1 MIVTA
6 KKFIPIETKLQEVRQ
21 PVMEAGGKLI
31 DRIGGEVID
40 SLINDVEKKGNVI
53 NLGISVSP
61 PLSIGSIDGL
71 LVVVWAML
79 Q

>member
-21 PVMEAGGKLI
+21 PVMEAGKLI
-31 DRIGGEVID
+31 DRIGEVID

-61 PLSIGSIDGL
+61 LSIGSIDGL

>member
-21 PVMEAGGKLI
+21 PVMETGKLI
-31 DRIGGEVID
+31 DRIGEVID
-40 SLINDVEKKGNVI
+40 SLIGDVEKRGHVI
-53 NLGISVSP
+53 NMGISVSP
-61 PLSIGSIDGL
+61 LSVGSINGL

>member
-21 PVMEAGGKLI
+21 PVMETSKLI
-31 DRIGGEVID
+31 DRIGEVID
-40 SLINDVEKKGNVI
+40 SLIGDVEKRGNVI

-61 PLSIGSIDGL
+61 LSIGSIDGL
-71 LVVVWAML
+71 LIIVWAML